1 MNGGVDPKLQADRGL
16 KAELRWVVHGAGIR
30 QDAPGTPG
38 WGLRHP
44 EPWGRRLGGG
54 ERFVTVP
61 AALQP
66 PLHSAWP
73 PPAPVLSWR
82 RDVGLLYKD
91 AEASTPWDLGCTH
104 GWRGVWLFLPKLPN
118 LV

>member
-1 MNGGVDPKLQADRGL
+1 MDPKLQADRGL
-16 KAELRWVVHGAGIR
+16 KAELRWVVHGAGVR
-30 QDAPGTPG
+30 QDAPGNPG

-44 EPWGRRLGGG
+44 EPRGRRPGRGV
-54 ERFVTVP
+54 VTVP
-61 AALQP
+61 AALRP

-91 AEASTPWDLGCTH
+91 AEASTRWDLGCTH
-104 GWRGVWLFLPKLPN
+104 GRHGVWLFLPKLPN